1 MAITLP
7 PGRIELKL
15 RRVAQLFHTLDP
27 SPFRDSDLAR
37 EAEEYIVGWAEDF
50 PASVPIEIVV
60 HVPPDEMARAGE
72 ADVPAAIAGY
82 FDLQA
87 QGVTREL
94 KELFR
99 TGRFAL
105 VVGLAVLS
113 ACMVIAWYIA
123 AGLKEGPLST
133 IIQES
138 LVIIGWVAIWK
149 PVDVFLFEWPPVARR
164 RALFRRLAAARVTV
178 VGDRPEEA

>member
-1 MAITLP
+1 
-7 PGRIELKL
+7 
-15 RRVAQLFHTLDP
+15 
-27 SPFRDSDLAR
+27 
-37 EAEEYIVGWAEDF
+37 
-50 PASVPIEIVV
+50 VPIEIVV
-60 HVPPDEMARAGE
+60 HVPPDEMARARE
-72 ADVPAAIAGY
+72 AHIPAAIGGY

-87 QGVTREL
+87 QVVTREL

-123 AGLKEGPLST
+123 AGLKEGPLSR

-138 LVIIGWVAIWK
+138 FVIIGWVAI
-149 PVDVFLFEWPPVARR
+149 
-164 RALFRRLAAARVTV
+164 
-178 VGDRPEEA
+178 